1 MKTVPTSRDAERLSR
16 FDVRPAGP
24 KPRDIVLVIVLIAA
38 TILEAALRTDLSWRL
53 ATALVT
59 IAALSTLPWRRIRP
73 LLVVAATTVISAG
86 FEITQVLNGIPSG
99 GLVTMFALLA
109 APYALFRWGTARER
123 IIGGIVLATGLVV
136 SIALSGVTLLTGEG
150 IAGAVAGAAFVG
162 GAALIGA
169 LRRERVAS
177 RSREFAAIRAQERE
191 ALARDLHDTVA
202 HHASAIVIRAQ
213 VARMAP
219 DDIARV
225 SESLEVIEREASS
238 CDGRHALPGRRAARP
253 GRLLALTRARRDRS
267 AHHERAAR
275 RHGRPC
281 APRHPCRASWRPRC
295 SASHRRR

>member
-1 MKTVPTSRDAERLSR
+1 MRTVPTSRDAERLSR
-16 FDVRPAGP
+16 FDVSPAGP
-24 KPRDIVLVIVLIAA
+24 KPRDLVLVGMLIAA
-38 TILEAALRTDLSWRL
+38 TILEATLRADLSWRV
-53 ATALVT
+53 ATAIVT
-59 IAALSTLPWRRIRP
+59 IAALSALPWRRVRP
-73 LLVVAATTVISAG
+73 LLVVAVTTALSAG
-86 FEITQVLNGIPSG
+86 FEIAQVLSGIPSG

-123 IIGGIVLATGLVV
+123 IIGGIILATGLVV
-136 SIALSGVTLLTGEG
+136 SIALSGVALFTPEG

-219 DDIARV
+219 DDTARV
-225 SESLEVIEREASS
+225 SESLEVIEREASTVMDDMRS
-238 CDGRHALPGRRAARP
+238 LVGVLRGPADYAPSPGSPRSKRSPRTGRPP
-253 GRLLALTRARRDRS
+253 SRS
-267 AHHERAAR
+267 
-275 RHGRPC
+275 PC
-281 APRHPCRASWRPRC
+281 APRHPCRPSWRRRC